1 MFKYSWRH
9 SSDFILLLVALALA
23 SWLSEPARAQS
34 QPSAKNAPRTIA
46 DIVALLDREKPDP
59 KLAERMR
66 SDATREPKPG
76 LARGDLATF
85 HYQRCLARA
94 LLGDNAAAVSDCEKA
109 VQTGRGA
116 MDQLHYGRIQQ
127 GLAIQYSEAGDL
139 KNALEAFMRMA
150 RESDVQGSRGF
161 LFNTNQHI
169 SRIYIAL
176 GDLKQAETY
185 VRRSHALLQEMRSSP
200 RFSGYRR
207 AIWQAGVARADA
219 QLSEAR
225 GRYQEAEAAYRR
237 AEGFSRE
244 AKANVHTYDGLAPPE
259 DQLQQ
264 RIDLELARQ
273 GVMKARQ
280 GRMSEGEADVRRALL
295 SRLKS
300 TGKYNLQANKF
311 IGMLAGLL
319 IEQGRFLEAEQLT
332 RVQLDAYR
340 VLGVTKDSNVNA
352 DALAQLATILN
363 LQGRWE
369 LAAKIYA
376 ELDEAISSWPSAR
389 KELVKSNTDYITT
402 LYSANNYGAGIA
414 AAQRLLERQ
423 KSLLGE
429 SHIDTALARGVLAVG
444 LARSGKNE
452 EALDAF
458 KLAVPIIIAASRETD
473 MDDALQTAVRETRVA
488 FVIEQYMRL
497 LSQHGTEG
505 AARESFRLGDTIR
518 GRSVQNA
525 VTASSARATIRD
537 PALADLARRSQDL
550 DKQLVARLGVLN
562 GTLALPS
569 HDRDAGAL
577 KSLQEEIQ
585 KLRAERDRA
594 RRELGQRFRDYASLT
609 DPEAANVE
617 DVQAALHDNEAFVS
631 FYFGRDAS
639 FAWAVP
645 KTGMPVFHALKIT
658 AEEVDAR
665 VGKLR
670 EPMEQDD
677 LSPIAPF
684 DVALAHE
691 LYAELLR
698 PLESAWRR
706 ASSLVVA
713 TNGMLGLLPLGV
725 LPVEAW
731 TGQGARQSE
740 DFAHYRDVAWLART
754 HAVTM
759 VPSAA
764 SLSTLRKL
772 PPGSARREA
781 FIGFGD
787 PVFSKEQATEPSK
800 IAPVDTSG
808 MARGR
813 ALGRRSAVRTTQEE
827 SAGLARLPRL
837 PDTAD
842 ELRSVAELLGADPV
856 KSVILGKDANE
867 KRVKATDLA
876 KFRVVAFATH
886 GLLAGDLDGLTQP
899 ALALSAP
906 SVAEIDGDGLLTME
920 EVLALKLDADWVLLS
935 ACNTATGAGK
945 GAEAVS
951 GLGRSFFYAGTRALL
966 VTNWA
971 VHSASARE
979 LVTDIFR
986 QKAAGS
992 TITRAE
998 ALRLAMLKLMDG
1010 PGYSD
1015 EQGKASFT
1023 YAHPLFWAP
1032 YSLVGN
1038 GGH

>member
-9 SSDFILLLVALALA
+9 SIDFILLIVALASL
-23 SWLSEPARAQS
+23 SWLVEPARAQS
-34 QPSAKNAPRTIA
+34 QSFAKNAPRTIA

-66 SDATREPKPG
+66 ADATREPKPG
-76 LARGDLATF
+76 LGRGDLATF
-85 HYQRCLARA
+85 YYQRCLARA
-94 LLGDNAAAVSDCEKA
+94 LLGENAAAILDCDKA

-116 MDQLHYGRIQQ
+116 LDQLYYGRIQQ

-150 RESDVQGSRGF
+150 RESDVPGSRGF

-176 GDLKQAETY
+176 GDLKQAEIY

-244 AKANVHTYDGLAPPE
+244 AKANVHTYDGLAPSE

-300 TGKYNLQANKF
+300 TGKFNLQANKF
-311 IGMLAGLL
+311 IGLLAGLL
-319 IEQGRFLEAEQLT
+319 VEQGRLLEAEQLT
-332 RVQLDAYR
+332 RVQIDAYR
-340 VLGVTKDSNVNA
+340 TLGVAKDSNVNA

-376 ELDEAISSWPSAR
+376 DLDEAISSWPGPR

-423 KSLLGE
+423 KLLLGE
-429 SHIDTALARGVLAVG
+429 GHIDTALARGVLAVG
-444 LARSGKNE
+444 LARSGKKE
-452 EALDAF
+452 DALDAF
-458 KLAVPIIIAASRETD
+458 KLAIPIIVAASRETD
-473 MDDALQTAVRETRVA
+473 MDDALQTAVRDTRVA

-497 LSQHGTEG
+497 LSQHGTDG
-505 AARESFRLGDTIR
+505 AVRESFRLGDTIR

-525 VTASSARATIRD
+525 VAASSTRATIRD

-569 HDRDAGAL
+569 QERDPAVL

-594 RRELGQRFRDYASLT
+594 RRELGQRFRNYANLT
-609 DPEAANVE
+609 DPEAASVD
-617 DVQAALHDNEAFVS
+617 DVQAALHENEAFVS

-645 KTGMPVFHALKIT
+645 KTGIPVFHALNIT
-658 AEEVDAR
+658 AEEVDAKVR
-665 VGKLR
+665 KLR

-698 PLESAWRR
+698 PLETAWRS
-706 ASSLVVA
+706 AKSLVVA
-713 TNGMLGLLPLGV
+713 TNGMLGLLPLGL

-731 TGQGARQSE
+731 AGQGGRQSD

-754 HAVTM
+754 HAVIM

-764 SLSTLRKL
+764 SLITLRKL
-772 PPGSARREA
+772 PPGSAQRDA

-787 PVFSKEQATEPSK
+787 PVFSKEQATESSK
-800 IAPVDTSG
+800 VASVDT
-808 MARGR
+808 RGR
-813 ALGRRSAVRTTQEE
+813 AVGRRSAVRTTQEE
-827 SAGLARLPRL
+827 SAELARLPRL

-842 ELRSVAELLGADPV
+842 ELRAVAELLGADPG

-886 GLLAGDLDGLTQP
+886 GLLPGDLDGLTQP

-906 SVAEIDGDGLLTME
+906 SVADIDGDGLLTME

-998 ALRLAMLKLMDG
+998 ALRLAMLRLMDG
-1010 PGYSD
+1010 PGYRD
-1015 EQGKASFT
+1015 EQGKGSFT

-1038 GGH
+1038 GGQ